1 MRQPGL
7 LDGLRA
13 ACAPRSGWS
22 AAAPSPPTII
32 GTVPRSAP
40 ARRPVVRAALA
51 ATAVVV
57 LSAGMLAACS
67 PSAEDQRDQTIAA
80 ASSESATFTLSAEAD
95 VVVTE
100 DVAIATAPGVGML
113 VDVCRA
119 EGATEL
125 RPAVLAVH
133 GGSWARGDKAH
144 PHWRTICSWLAGEGF
159 VGVSVNYRLA
169 PEHPFP
175 AGADDLA
182 AAVAWAQSDAAGAFG
197 IDPERTALL
206 GGSAGG
212 NLSALVALEAAAGE
226 GRSGIDPLD
235 AVITLSS
242 PLDLTVGSA
251 TSPTFE
257 QSMLDYLDC
266 AARDCERATDASPQ
280 TLVGEDA
287 PPFLIVHGTRE
298 QLIPVQQATAFIGAL
313 AAAGSPATRELIDSE
328 AHSIGLL
335 DDALAGRLAEWLRGM
350 LVPAPAV
357 EALDET
363 PLAASQPGGA
373 GAAAVAL
380 D

>member
-1 MRQPGL
+1 M
-7 LDGLRA
+7 
-13 ACAPRSGWS
+13 PRS
-22 AAAPSPPTII
+22 T
-32 GTVPRSAP
+32 P
-40 ARRPVVRAALA
+40 ARRSVARAALA

-57 LSAGMLAACS
+57 LSGGMLAACS
-67 PSAEDQRDQTIAA
+67 PSAEDRRDQTIAA
-80 ASSESATFTLSAEAD
+80 ASSESATFTLSAPAD
-95 VVVTE
+95 VLVSE
-100 DVAIATAPGVGML
+100 DVPTAMVPGAGMP

-119 EGATEL
+119 EGATEP

-175 AGADDLA
+175 AGADDVA
-182 AAVAWAQSDAAGAFG
+182 AAVAWAQSDAAEAYG

-226 GRSGIDPLD
+226 GRAGADPLD

-266 AARDCERATDASPQ
+266 AARDCERAAAASPQ
-280 TLVGEDA
+280 MLVGEDA
-287 PPFLIVHGTRE
+287 PSFLVVHGMRE

-313 AAAGSPATRELIDSE
+313 AAAGTPATRELIDSE

-335 DDALAGRLAEWLRGM
+335 DDALAGRLADWLRGM

-357 EALDET
+357 EALDES
-363 PLAASQPGGA
+363 PLAAPLPGGTGSVA
-373 GAAAVAL
+373 GAL